1 MISIMHKIIKVLFFL
16 LAIVVVSCSEVED
29 VIFGGEGGKEPISFS
44 LSDDAVRSTRGGFCG
59 GNTFLAMRIQSVS
72 EKDGAN
78 LYTRTTATAEKDA
91 TGAADSYSAVKFE
104 DDQIRYWDDAHGQ
117 YSALS
122 VYAVAIPN
130 MSTDASGL
138 ENKLEA
144 GSSDGSAK
152 WGSNATNTIQWE
164 VSKTQTKDDTSDNA
178 AVVTAESGTID
189 KEDLVYSNNIQE
201 GGEDGIYRWNFA
213 KRAYEP
219 ELTGTVGA
227 HAGGPMRFI
236 WESIDPDNPMH
247 SPSAQV
253 GKFDKGHLVFKHA
266 LSRITVTLE
275 KNTGFEGD
283 GTFQF
288 TDDAGDAANG
298 GTITLRGMN
307 IRGTLDLPAGTW
319 GSVSTGNIDMGRKG
333 TGSTAEGTFVGQ
345 MLPGYSFISNNGT
358 AVMQFT
364 IDGNTYYVTQGM
376 LYTALHNKVVNR
388 KAEFGYDD
396 HTGTFTMMPGKNYQF
411 EFLVKK
417 RKVEVIFAS
426 LVPWEEVSG
435 AESSIN
441 NARIKLQLE
450 ERGEA
455 PTSDV
460 AFYKAEDN
468 NTGAIDDAYASY
480 KWKTGYANLGATYS
494 DPYWKTNSF
503 WETSKDFYHFRAL
516 MPAATGV
523 TTDAD
528 PDEDYATLTSAA
540 TYTDV
545 CWGAPMLDVADNE
558 ASDAETLKWLYG
570 PTKGG
575 FDTDDGGKVATGLPD
590 GTTHQIYKA
599 IGATEDPVKLTLFH
613 VMSDVTFNIKTTTG
627 GTDKV
632 ELCHDNGAGA
642 DPRYTHTRLDLVGF
656 YNGGKV
662 LLGTGLVKTD
672 GSISTVAT
680 PVNIG
685 APTADDTGAYTDKTY
700 HFGAVP
706 QDLTDVKLYITTPDG
721 NQYII
726 DLKDAKATT
735 ITTANLANPY
745 EATDGK
751 YAIDRWYPS
760 FKYNYSF
767 TLKKTGI
774 VNLQA
779 TVVDWETV
787 IAADETVQI
796 K

>member
-59 GNTFLAMRIQSVS
+59 DKTFIAMRIQSVS
-72 EKDGAN
+72 KKAGADP

-91 TGAADSYSAVKFE
+91 TGDANSYSAVKFE
-104 DDQIRYWDDAHGQ
+104 GDQICYWDDAHGQ

-130 MSTDASGL
+130 MDATGL
-138 ENKLEA
+138 ENKLAA

-152 WGSNATNTIQWE
+152 WGSNATNTIQWK
-164 VSKTQTKDDTSDNA
+164 VSTTQTKDDVPDNTA
-178 AVVTAESGTID
+178 AVTSASGTID
-189 KEDLVYSNNIQE
+189 QEDLVYSNNIQS
-201 GGEDGIYRWNFA
+201 GGEDGVYRWNFA
-213 KRAYEP
+213 ERAYEP

-227 HAGGPMRFI
+227 HADGPMMFI
-236 WESIDPDNPMH
+236 WESFDPTNPMA
-247 SPSAQV
+247 SPSAPV

-266 LSRITVTLE
+266 LSRITVTL
-275 KNTGFEGD
+275 KKSTGFKGD
-283 GTFQF
+283 DTFKF
-288 TDDAGDAANG
+288 TDDAGDATKG

-319 GSVSTGNIDMGRKG
+319 GSVTTGNIDMGRKG
-333 TGSTAEGTFVGQ
+333 TGTTAEGIFVGQ
-345 MLPGYSFISNNGT
+345 MLPGYSFNFNNGT

-417 RKVEVIFAS
+417 RQVEVIYAS

-450 ERGEA
+450 ERGEEQ
-455 PTSDV
+455 TTDV

-468 NTGAIDDAYASY
+468 NPGAFDDNYTAWN
-480 KWKTGYANLGATYS
+480 WKTGYDNLNAEYKDGKWSTE
-494 DPYWKTNSF
+494 SF
-503 WETSKDFYHFRAL
+503 WQTSKDFYHFRAL

-528 PDEDYATLTSAA
+528 GDGDYATLTSAA

-545 CWGAPMLDVADNE
+545 CWGAPMLDDGINE
-558 ASDAETLKWLYG
+558 TEGSFKWLYG
-570 PTKGG
+570 PTSGG
-575 FDTDDGGKVATGLPD
+575 FDHADDNKVADGLPD
-590 GTTHQIYKA
+590 GTKHQIYKA

-613 VMSDVTFNIKTTTG
+613 VMSDLTFNIKTTSDADAVTLVDG
-627 GTDKV
+627 VNKTKV
-632 ELCHDNGAGA
+632 EI
-642 DPRYTHTRLDLVGF
+642 VGF
-656 YNGGKV
+656 YPGGKV
-662 LLGTGLVKTD
+662 LLGTGLVKTTGD
-672 GSISTVAT
+672 QGTQEVAWNT
-680 PVNIG
+680 ES
-685 APTADDTGAYTDKTY
+685 PTGTHVYKY
-700 HFGAVP
+700 GAVP
-706 QDLTDVKLYITTPDG
+706 QGLTDVVLRITTPD
-721 NQYII
+721 NNKYEV
-726 DLKDAKATT
+726 DLKDVKATT
-735 ITTANLANPY
+735 VSSANLANPY
-745 EATDGK
+745 EKVGGTGADKDYYRIT
-751 YAIDRWYPS
+751 RWYPG
-760 FKYNYSF
+760 FKYTYNI

-787 IAADETVQI
+787 TAADETVQI